1 MTQSRGQE
9 KMVRLEKWELGGLAK
24 EKCVICL
31 LAEVVS
37 KKGQVD
43 KSIAMLNKEIYCSL
57 RYIFEFGCFKAAH
70 LLEHQGL
77 QGFCSKV

>member
-1 MTQSRGQE
+1 MGEIFRFVDFS
-9 KMVRLEKWELGGLAK
+9 KKIWISV
-24 EKCVICL
+24 VICL
-31 LAEVVS
+31 LAVVVS